1 LPPRFKRRGKAHW
14 QISEG
19 IESNLLKVRV
29 AKREKKK
36 ENPFKLKKSSQRK
49 EILLMR
55 DDTAWRKKLPEVQ
68 EPMKAL
74 ESFLEQALEQQ
85 ESTTPTKRRRGQP
98 PKLLNLHL
106 AMAILITYLHGWQAQ
121 REVWRRIV
129 RGFGPYAGLI
139 LSDQAVYNRLSEQ
152 GNQVMFALF
161 TQISGFL
168 RTRLAPYQQGSLASS
183 FCEVL
188 AMDESQLD
196 QVCRWLWEVRGLP
209 RGDEGLLPG
218 RLAGLFDVRL
228 QQWKRLDVLEQALT
242 NSRVH
247 APNLLS
253 SVRTG
258 ALLLFDRG
266 YYGFEWFDRLTR
278 EGYFWISRIV
288 NKGSY
293 RIEHI
298 LVQKDGYFEALV
310 YLGAYRADQAA
321 FLVRLVT
328 FRSRGRWYRYL
339 SNVLDPHRLTGT
351 EIAQLYAR
359 RWDIEL
365 AFRLLKDHLHLN
377 VLWSAKWEV
386 IVVQIWASAIL
397 AQGLHALQVLLAAEA
412 GVEVFDVSLALLL
425 KEVPSLLACRADPI
439 ATLNVY
445 GVHLGIIRPSTRL
458 HVQVPPVCW
467 QDYCWPPLSLPLWRP
482 PRYAHKPAGNAKQ
495 KKRAS

>member
-1 LPPRFKRRGKAHW
+1 MK
-14 QISEG
+14 
-19 IESNLLKVRV
+19 
-29 AKREKKK
+29 
-36 ENPFKLKKSSQRK
+36 
-49 EILLMR
+49 
-55 DDTAWRKKLPEVQ
+55 DDTAWRKKLPEVD

-74 ESFLEQALEQQ
+74 EPLLEQALELEHR
-85 ESTTPTKRRRGQP
+85 ESTQRRLRGRP
-98 PKLLNLHL
+98 AKLLNLHL
-106 AMAILITYLHGWQAQ
+106 AMAIVMTYLSGWQAQ
-121 REVWRRIV
+121 RDVWRRIV
-129 RGFGPYAGLI
+129 RGFGPFAGVI
-139 LSDQAVYNRLSEQ
+139 LSDQAVYNRLAEQ
-152 GNQVMFALF
+152 GSQVMFALF

-168 RTRLAPYQQGSLASS
+168 RSRLAPYQEGSLARS
-183 FCEVL
+183 FSEVL

-196 QVCRWLWEVRGLP
+196 QVCRWLWELRGLP

-218 RLAGLFDVRL
+218 RMAGLFDVRL
-228 QQWKRLDVLEQALT
+228 QQWKRLDVLTDALS

-253 SVRTG
+253 SVSKG

-266 YYGFEWFDRLTR
+266 YYGFEWFDSLTR
-278 EGYFWISRIV
+278 EGYFWISRMV

-293 RIEHI
+293 TVEHI
-298 LVQKDGYFEALV
+298 LLQKDGYFEALV

-321 FLVRLVT
+321 YLVRFVS
-328 FRSRGRWYRYL
+328 FRYRGHWYRYL
-339 SNVLDPHRLTGT
+339 SNVLDPHRLTGA

-397 AQGLHALQVLLAAEA
+397 AQGLHALQVMLAAEA

-439 ATLNVY
+439 ATLKVH
-445 GVHLGIIRPSTRL
+445 GRHLGIIRPSTRL
-458 HVQVPPVCW
+458 HVQVPTVCW
-467 QDYCWPPLSLPLWRP
+467 DDYCWPSVSLPLWRP